1 MSDEDETMGKT
12 EDAGQDF
19 VNGILA
25 DTLIQRLNSLCEAP
39 GVRKAITDLI
49 EVRIPIS
56 NEVADHPTLQ
66 VVDGGDDALLG
77 ILGFLNGLVG
87 VLPDGPRQGW
97 GYITAIFDDE
107 TQELLKFERT
117 KNVAEGIIT
126 PEPTDPS

>member
-25 DTLIQRLNSLCEAP
+25 DTLIQRLNSLCGAP

-49 EVRIPIS
+49 EVRVEVS
-56 NEVADHPTLQ
+56 AEVAEHPTLQ
-66 VVDGGDDALLG
+66 VADDGESTKLG
-77 ILGFLNGLVG
+77 ILGFINGLVG

-97 GYITAIFDDE
+97 GYITAVYDDE

-117 KNVAEGIIT
+117 KNVAKGIIT

>member
-49 EVRIPIS
+49 EVRVEVS
-56 NEVADHPTLQ
+56 AEVAEHPTLQ
-66 VVDGGDDALLG
+66 VADDGESTKLG
-77 ILGFLNGLVG
+77 ILGFINGLVG

-97 GYITAIFDDE
+97 GYITAVYDDE
-107 TQELLKFERT
+107 TLELVCFERT
-117 KNVAEGIIT
+117 KNVAKGTIT